1 MVWLLNPRYSEVIQ
15 TDLRAEFAGS
25 ADGAQWFNAEDFA
38 RGMEKSPARI
48 LVVDDESLVRWSLLE
63 TLHACGFHVTEA
75 RDGASAISA
84 LSAAERPDLVLL
96 DLRLPDCDDLHVLSA
111 IHQLAP
117 RVPIV
122 LMTAYASRD
131 VLDDALRV
139 GASVVIGKPF
149 DMEKIGPLVERAL
162 AARPS

>member
-1 MVWLLNPRYSEVIQ
+1 MAVHEALNQRVVVRHHLAGLTRDELALYLQHLLR
-15 TDLRAEFAGS
+15 LAG
-25 ADGAQWFNAEDFA
+25 
-38 RGMEKSPARI
+38 
-48 LVVDDESLVRWSLLE
+48 
-63 TLHACGFHVTEA
+63 TELPLF
-75 RDGASAISA
+75 DASAIDA
-84 LSAAERPDLVLL
+84 LSAAEGPDLVLL
-96 DLRLPDCDDLHVLSA
+96 DLRLPDCDDLHVLA
-111 IHQLAP
+111 VIHQLAP
-117 RVPIV
+117 RVPII

>member
-1 MVWLLNPRYSEVIQ
+1 MVWLLNPRYSEVIH

-63 TLHACGFHVTEA
+63 TLHAWGFHVTEA
-75 RDGASAISA
+75 RDG
-84 LSAAERPDLVLL
+84 AERPDLVLL